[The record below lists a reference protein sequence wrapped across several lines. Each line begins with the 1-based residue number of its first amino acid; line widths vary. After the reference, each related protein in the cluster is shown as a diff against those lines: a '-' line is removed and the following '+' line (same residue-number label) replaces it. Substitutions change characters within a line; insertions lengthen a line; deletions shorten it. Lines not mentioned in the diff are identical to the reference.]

1 MNLVKER
8 VIDGNDFEK
17 LITSG
22 VYNLKK
28 HIDIVNDLNVF
39 PVPDGDTGDNMY
51 LTINGGLNSLKNI
64 NDNAIGVKAEAL
76 ANGML
81 LNARGNSGVILSQF
95 FYGIALSLKDKI
107 NADTKVIVEAFKE
120 GVNKAYASV
129 VNPVEGTMLTV
140 IREATENAI
149 NNLEKNES
157 IGDFFD
163 YYLNEMQSSLDRT
176 PDLLFSLKEADVVDS
191 GGKGLVY
198 IVEGMKSAIDG
209 KEIENNEE
217 QNVNISSVDFSKFNE
232 DSIMEYG
239 YCTEFLLQ
247 LQKCKCDVN
256 SFDVK
261 ELIKFLETIG
271 DSIVAVKTNSI
282 VKVHVHTLTP
292 YKALEYAQ
300 RFGEYLTVK
309 IENMTLQHN
318 DLNKKEVKKVKK
330 ERTKYGIVTVLNGQ
344 GLKDSFYDLGVD
356 VIIDGGQ
363 TSNPS
368 IESFIEAFDECN
380 ADNIFVFPNNSNII
394 MAANKAKELYS
405 KANVIV
411 INSKNIG
418 EAYSSIS
425 LLDYSSDNLDE
436 IKENFETNMQNVT
449 TAMLTKSI
457 RNALINNVDIKE
469 NDYIGFKDKI
479 MLTSNKDKLESYFEL
494 LNKLDIEHKNYLINI
509 YGKDLLNKEKEII
522 EKYINDNYPS
532 LEYYSIE
539 GDQEIYDVILIME

>member
-95 FYGIALSLKDKI
+95 FNGIALSLKDKI
-107 NADTKVIVEAFKE
+107 NADTKVIAKALKE

-163 YYLNEMQSSLDRT
+163 YYLNEMKSSLDRT

-282 VKVHVHTLTP
+282 VKVHIHTLTP

-318 DLNKKEVKKVKK
+318 DLNKKEVKKIKK
-330 ERTKYGIVTVLNGQ
+330 ERTKYGIIAVLNGQ
-344 GLKDSFYDLGVD
+344 GLKDTFYDLGVD

>member
-51 LTINGGLNSLKNI
+51 LTINGGLNNLKNT
-64 NDNAIGVKAEAL
+64 NENAIGVKAEAL

-95 FYGIALSLKDKI
+95 FFGIALSLKDKI
-107 NADTKVIVEAFKE
+107 NADIKVIAEAFKE

-149 NNLEKNES
+149 NNLEKYES
-157 IGDFFD
+157 IGEFFD

-198 IVEGMKSAIDG
+198 IVEGMKSAIEG
-209 KEIENNEE
+209 KEIINNEE
-217 QNVNISSVDFSKFNE
+217 NNTQINSVDFSKFNE

-247 LQKCKCDVN
+247 LQKCKCDID

-261 ELIKFLETIG
+261 ELINFLETIG

-300 RFGEYLTVK
+300 KYGEYLTVK

-318 DLNKKEVKKVKK
+318 DLEKKEVKKVKK

-344 GLKDSFYDLGVD
+344 GLKDTFYDLGVD

-368 IESFIEAFDECN
+368 IESFIEAFDDCN

-405 KANVIV
+405 KSNVTV

-425 LLDYSSDNLDE
+425 MLDYSSDNLDE

-494 LNKLDIEHKNYLINI
+494 LNKLDIKEKNYLINI

>member
-64 NDNAIGVKAEAL
+64 NENAIGVKAEAL

-107 NADTKVIVEAFKE
+107 NADTKVIAEAFKE
-120 GVNKAYASV
+120 GVSKAYASV

-163 YYLNEMQSSLDRT
+163 YYLNEMKSSLDRT

-198 IVEGMKSAIDG
+198 IVEGMKSAIEG

-318 DLNKKEVKKVKK
+318 DLNKKEVKKIKK

>member
-51 LTINGGLNSLKNI
+51 LTINGGLNNLKNI
-64 NDNAIGVKAEAL
+64 NENSIGAKAEAL

-107 NADTKVIVEAFKE
+107 NADTKVIAEAFKE

-157 IGDFFD
+157 IGEFFN

-198 IVEGMKSAIDG
+198 IVEGMKSAIEG
-209 KEIENNEE
+209 KEIEQNEE
-217 QNVNISSVDFSKFNE
+217 KVTQLNTVDFSKFNE
-232 DSIMEYG
+232 DSVMEYG

-292 YKALEYAQ
+292 YKVLEYAQ
-300 RFGEYLTVK
+300 KYGEYLTVK

-318 DLNKKEVKKVKK
+318 DLEKKEVKKVKK
-330 ERTKYGIVTVLNGQ
+330 ERTKYGIVTVLNGK
-344 GLKDSFYDLGVD
+344 GLKDTFYDLGVD

-368 IESFIEAFDECN
+368 IESFIEAFDDCN

-405 KANVIV
+405 KSNVIV

-425 LLDYSSDNLDE
+425 MLDYSSDNLDE

-469 NDYIGFKDKI
+469 NDYIGFKDKM

-494 LNKLDIEHKNYLINI
+494 LNKLDIKNKNYLINI

>member
-64 NDNAIGVKAEAL
+64 NENAIGVKAEAL

-107 NADTKVIVEAFKE
+107 NADTKVIAKALKE

-318 DLNKKEVKKVKK
+318 DLNKKEIKKIKK
-330 ERTKYGIVTVLNGQ
+330 EKTKYGIVTVLNGQ

-436 IKENFETNMQNVT
+436 IKENFEINMQNVT

>member
-17 LITSG
+17 LITCG

-28 HIDIVNDLNVF
+28 QIDIVYDLNVF

-95 FYGIALSLKDKI
+95 FNGIALSLKDKI
-107 NADTKVIVEAFKE
+107 NADTKVIAKALKE

-163 YYLNEMQSSLDRT
+163 FYLNEMKSSFNRT

-318 DLNKKEVKKVKK
+318 DLNKKEVKKIKK
-330 ERTKYGIVTVLNGQ
+330 ERTKYGIIAVLNGQ
-344 GLKDSFYDLGVD
+344 GLKDTFYDLGVD

-436 IKENFETNMQNVT
+436 IKENFEINMQNVT

>member
-51 LTINGGLNSLKNI
+51 LTINGGLNNLKNT
-64 NDNAIGVKAEAL
+64 NENAIGVKAEAL

-107 NADTKVIVEAFKE
+107 NADTKVIAEAFKE

-157 IGDFFD
+157 IGEFFD

-198 IVEGMKSAIDG
+198 IVEGMKSAIEG
-209 KEIENNEE
+209 KEIINNEE
-217 QNVNISSVDFSKFNE
+217 NNTQINSIDFSKFNE

-261 ELIKFLETIG
+261 ELINFLETIG

-300 RFGEYLTVK
+300 KYGEYLTVK

-318 DLNKKEVKKVKK
+318 DLEKKEVKKVKK
-330 ERTKYGIVTVLNGQ
+330 ERSKYGIVTVLNGQ
-344 GLKDSFYDLGVD
+344 GLKDTFYDLGVD

-368 IESFIEAFDECN
+368 IESFIEAFDDCN

-405 KANVIV
+405 KSNVIV

-425 LLDYSSDNLDE
+425 MLDYSCDNLDE

-494 LNKLDIEHKNYLINI
+494 LNKLDVKNKNYLINI

-539 GDQEIYDVILIME
+539 GDQEIYDIILIME

>member
-64 NDNAIGVKAEAL
+64 NENAIGVKAEAL

-95 FYGIALSLKDKI
+95 FYGIALSLKNKI
-107 NADTKVIVEAFKE
+107 NADTKVIAEAFKE

-129 VNPVEGTMLTV
+129 INPVEGTMLTV

-163 YYLNEMQSSLDRT
+163 YYLNEMKSSLDRT

-209 KEIENNEE
+209 KEIEQNEE
-217 QNVNISSVDFSKFNE
+217 KVTQLNTVDFSKFNE

-318 DLNKKEVKKVKK
+318 DLNKKEVKKIKK
-330 ERTKYGIVTVLNGQ
+330 EKTKYGIVTVLNGQ
-344 GLKDSFYDLGVD
+344 GLKDTFYDLGVD

-405 KANVIV
+405 KSNVIV

-436 IKENFETNMQNVT
+436 IKENFEINMQNVT

-457 RNALINNVDIKE
+457 RNALINNIDIKE

-494 LNKLDIEHKNYLINI
+494 LNKLDIKNKNYLINI

-532 LEYYSIE
+532 LEYYSIK

>member
-51 LTINGGLNSLKNI
+51 LTINGGLNNLKNI
-64 NDNAIGVKAEAL
+64 NENSIGAKAEAL

-107 NADTKVIVEAFKE
+107 NADTKVIAEAFKE

-157 IGDFFD
+157 IGEFFN

-176 PDLLFSLKEADVVDS
+176 PELLFSLKEADVVDS

-198 IVEGMKSAIDG
+198 IVEGMKSAIEG
-209 KEIENNEE
+209 KEIEQNEE
-217 QNVNISSVDFSKFNE
+217 KVTQLNTVDFSKFNE
-232 DSIMEYG
+232 DSVMEYG

-292 YKALEYAQ
+292 YKVLEYAQ
-300 RFGEYLTVK
+300 KYGEYLTVK

-318 DLNKKEVKKVKK
+318 DLEKKEVKKVKK
-330 ERTKYGIVTVLNGQ
+330 ERTKYGIVTVLNGK
-344 GLKDSFYDLGVD
+344 GLKDTFYDLGVD

-368 IESFIEAFDECN
+368 IESFIEAFDDCN

-405 KANVIV
+405 KSNVIV

-425 LLDYSSDNLDE
+425 MLDYSSDNLDE

-494 LNKLDIEHKNYLINI
+494 LNKLDIKNKNYLINI

>member
-64 NDNAIGVKAEAL
+64 NENAIGVKAEAL

-107 NADTKVIVEAFKE
+107 NADTKVIAEAFKE
-120 GVNKAYASV
+120 GVSKAYASV

-149 NNLEKNES
+149 NNLENNES

-163 YYLNEMQSSLDRT
+163 YYLNEMKSSLDRT

-318 DLNKKEVKKVKK
+318 DLNKKEVKKIKK
-330 ERTKYGIVTVLNGQ
+330 ERTKYGIIAVLNGQ
-344 GLKDSFYDLGVD
+344 GLKDTFYDLGVD

-394 MAANKAKELYS
+394 MAPNKAKELYS
-405 KANVIV
+405 KSNIIV

>member
-64 NDNAIGVKAEAL
+64 NENAIGVKAEAL

-107 NADTKVIVEAFKE
+107 NADTKVIAEAFKE
-120 GVNKAYASV
+120 GVSKAYASV

-163 YYLNEMQSSLDRT
+163 YYLNEMKSSLDRT

-318 DLNKKEVKKVKK
+318 DLNKKEVKKIKK
-330 ERTKYGIVTVLNGQ
+330 ERTKYGIIAVLNGQ
-344 GLKDSFYDLGVD
+344 GLKDTFYDLGVD

>member
-64 NDNAIGVKAEAL
+64 NENAIGVKAEAL

-107 NADTKVIVEAFKE
+107 NADTKVIANALKE

-198 IVEGMKSAIDG
+198 IVEGIKSAIDG

-318 DLNKKEVKKVKK
+318 DLNKKEVKKIKK

-344 GLKDSFYDLGVD
+344 GLKDTFYDLGVD

-368 IESFIEAFDECN
+368 IESFIEAFNECN

-405 KANVIV
+405 KSNIIV

-436 IKENFETNMQNVT
+436 IKENFEINMQNVT

-494 LNKLDIEHKNYLINI
+494 LNKLDIKNKNYLINI

>member
-107 NADTKVIVEAFKE
+107 NADTKVIAEAFKE
-120 GVNKAYASV
+120 GVSKAYASV

-163 YYLNEMQSSLDRT
+163 YYLNEMKSSLDRT

-318 DLNKKEVKKVKK
+318 DLNKKEVKKIKK
-330 ERTKYGIVTVLNGQ
+330 ERTKYGIIAVLNGQ
-344 GLKDSFYDLGVD
+344 GLKDTFYDLGVD

-405 KANVIV
+405 KSNIIV

-436 IKENFETNMQNVT
+436 IKENFEINMQNVT

>member
-1 MNLVKER
+1 MSLVKER
-8 VIDGNDFEK
+8 ELDGNSFEK

-28 HIDIVNDLNVF
+28 HIDIVNELNVF
-39 PVPDGDTGDNMY
+39 PVPDGDTGDNMF
-51 LTINGGLNSLKNI
+51 LTINGGLSYLKNI
-64 NDNAIGVKAEAL
+64 DQNSIGLKAEAL

-107 NADTKVIVEAFKE
+107 NADTKIIAEAFKE

-140 IREATENAI
+140 IREATEKVLI
-149 NNLEKNES
+149 DLENNIE
-157 IGDFFD
+157 IGDFFNE
-163 YYLNEMQSSLDRT
+163 YLKEMNNSLDRT
-176 PDLLFSLKEADVVDS
+176 PELLTSLKEAGVVDS

-198 IVEGMKSAIDG
+198 IIEGMKSAVEGNEIDQVDNT
-209 KEIENNEE
+209 INNN
-217 QNVNISSVDFSKFNE
+217 QVVDFSKFNE
-232 DSIMEYG
+232 DSVMEYG

-247 LQKCKCDVN
+247 LQKCKCNIDEFNVN
-256 SFDVK
+256 
-261 ELIKFLETIG
+261 ELISYLESIG

-318 DLNKKEVKKVKK
+318 DLIKKEEKRIKK
-330 ERTKYGIVTVLNGQ
+330 ERTKYGIVTVLNGE
-344 GLKDSFYDLGVD
+344 GLKDIFYDLGVD

-363 TSNPS
+363 TNNPS
-368 IESFIEAFDECN
+368 IESFIEAFDDCN

-394 MAANKAKELYS
+394 MAANKAKELYNKS
-405 KANVIV
+405 NIIV

-425 LLDYSSDNLDE
+425 MLDYSSDDAND
-436 IKENFETNMQNVT
+436 IKSNFEMNMQNVT
-449 TAMLTKSI
+449 TAMITKSI
-457 RNALINNVDIKE
+457 RNAFINNIDIKE
-469 NDYIGFKDKI
+469 NDYIGFIDKT
-479 MLTSNKDKLESYFEL
+479 MLVSNKNKLDSYFEL
-494 LNKLDIEHKNYLINI
+494 LNKLNIKDRNYLINI
-509 YGKDLLNKEKEII
+509 YGKELTKKERELI
-522 EKYINDNYPS
+522 EEHIHNNYPL
-532 LEYYSIE
+532 LEYYSIDGE
-539 GDQEIYDVILIME
+539 QEIYDVILIME

>member
-95 FYGIALSLKDKI
+95 FNGIALSLKDKI
-107 NADTKVIVEAFKE
+107 NADTKVIAKALKE

-318 DLNKKEVKKVKK
+318 DLNKKEVKKIKK

-344 GLKDSFYDLGVD
+344 GLKDTFYDLGVD

>member
-95 FYGIALSLKDKI
+95 FNGIALSLKDKI
-107 NADTKVIVEAFKE
+107 NADTKVIAKALKE

-198 IVEGMKSAIDG
+198 IVEGMKSAIEG
-209 KEIENNEE
+209 KEIENNDE
-217 QNVNISSVDFSKFNE
+217 QNVNVSSVDFSKFNE

-282 VKVHVHTLTP
+282 VKVHIHTLTP

-318 DLNKKEVKKVKK
+318 DLNKKEVKKIKK
-330 ERTKYGIVTVLNGQ
+330 ERTKYGIIAVLNGQ
-344 GLKDSFYDLGVD
+344 GLKDTFYDLGVD

>member
-51 LTINGGLNSLKNI
+51 LTINGGLNNLKNT
-64 NDNAIGVKAEAL
+64 NENAIGVKAEAL

-107 NADTKVIVEAFKE
+107 NADTKVIAEAFKE

-157 IGDFFD
+157 IGEFFD

-198 IVEGMKSAIDG
+198 IVEGMKSAIEG
-209 KEIENNEE
+209 KEIINNEE
-217 QNVNISSVDFSKFNE
+217 NNTQINSIDFSKFNE

-247 LQKCKCDVN
+247 LQEQVAAEVIDHVYDIINTYQGKGNRWYDNDPMMLKGV
-256 SFDVK
+256 
-261 ELIKFLETIG
+261 ELLRNAPANIQRIAALKL
-271 DSIVAVKTNSI
+271 
-282 VKVHVHTLTP
+282 LT
-292 YKALEYAQ
+292 ALEQ
-300 RFGEYLTVK
+300 KSFE
-309 IENMTLQHN
+309 
-318 DLNKKEVKKVKK
+318 
-330 ERTKYGIVTVLNGQ
+330 GIQL
-344 GLKDSFYDLGVD
+344 
-356 VIIDGGQ
+356 
-363 TSNPS
+363 
-368 IESFIEAFDECN
+368 
-380 ADNIFVFPNNSNII
+380 
-394 MAANKAKELYS
+394 
-405 KANVIV
+405 
-411 INSKNIG
+411 
-418 EAYSSIS
+418 
-425 LLDYSSDNLDE
+425 
-436 IKENFETNMQNVT
+436 
-449 TAMLTKSI
+449 
-457 RNALINNVDIKE
+457 
-469 NDYIGFKDKI
+469 
-479 MLTSNKDKLESYFEL
+479 
-494 LNKLDIEHKNYLINI
+494 
-509 YGKDLLNKEKEII
+509 
-522 EKYINDNYPS
+522 
-532 LEYYSIE
+532 
-539 GDQEIYDVILIME
+539 

>member
-95 FYGIALSLKDKI
+95 FNGIALSLKDKI
-107 NADTKVIVEAFKE
+107 NADTKVIAKALKE

-163 YYLNEMQSSLDRT
+163 YYLNEMKSSLDRT

-318 DLNKKEVKKVKK
+318 DLNKKEVKKIKK

>member
-39 PVPDGDTGDNMY
+39 PVPDGDTGDNMF

-64 NDNAIGVKAEAL
+64 NENAIGVKAEAI

-81 LNARGNSGVILSQF
+81 INARGNSGVILSQF
-95 FYGIALSLKDKI
+95 FYGIALSLKDII
-107 NADTKVIVEAFKE
+107 NADTKVIAEAFKE
-120 GVNKAYASV
+120 GVSKAYASV

-163 YYLNEMQSSLDRT
+163 YYLNEMKSSLDRT

-318 DLNKKEVKKVKK
+318 DLNKKEVKKIKK

-405 KANVIV
+405 KSNIIV

-436 IKENFETNMQNVT
+436 IKENFEINMQNVT

>member
-95 FYGIALSLKDKI
+95 FNGIALSLKDKI
-107 NADTKVIVEAFKE
+107 NADTKVIAKALKE

-129 VNPVEGTMLTV
+129 INPVEGTMLTV

-163 YYLNEMQSSLDRT
+163 YYLNEMKSSLDRT

-318 DLNKKEVKKVKK
+318 DLNKKEVKKIKK
-330 ERTKYGIVTVLNGQ
+330 ERTKYGIIAVLNGQ
-344 GLKDSFYDLGVD
+344 GLKDTFYDLGVD

-405 KANVIV
+405 KSNIIV

-436 IKENFETNMQNVT
+436 IKENFEINMQNVT

>member
-64 NDNAIGVKAEAL
+64 NENAIGVKAEAL

-107 NADTKVIVEAFKE
+107 NADTKVIAKALKE

-163 YYLNEMQSSLDRT
+163 YYLNEMKSSLDRT

-318 DLNKKEVKKVKK
+318 DLNKKEIKKIKK
-330 ERTKYGIVTVLNGQ
+330 EKTKYGIVTVLNGQ

-436 IKENFETNMQNVT
+436 IKENFEINMQNVT

>member
-163 YYLNEMQSSLDRT
+163 YYLNEMKSSLDRT

-318 DLNKKEVKKVKK
+318 DLNKKEVKKIKK

-344 GLKDSFYDLGVD
+344 GLKDTFYDLGVD
-356 VIIDGGQ
+356 IIIDGGQ

-368 IESFIEAFDECN
+368 IETFIEAFDECN

-405 KANVIV
+405 KSNVIV

-436 IKENFETNMQNVT
+436 IKENFEINMQNVT

>member
-107 NADTKVIVEAFKE
+107 NADTKVIAEAFKE
-120 GVNKAYASV
+120 GVSKAYASV

-163 YYLNEMQSSLDRT
+163 YYLNEMKSSLDRT

-282 VKVHVHTLTP
+282 VKVHIHTLTP

-318 DLNKKEVKKVKK
+318 DLNKKEVKKIKK

-411 INSKNIG
+411 IKSKNIG

>member
-64 NDNAIGVKAEAL
+64 NENAIGVKAEAL

-95 FYGIALSLKDKI
+95 FNGIALSLKDKI
-107 NADTKVIVEAFKE
+107 NADTKVIAKALKE
-120 GVNKAYASV
+120 GVNNAYASV

-163 YYLNEMQSSLDRT
+163 YYLNEMKSSLDRT

-198 IVEGMKSAIDG
+198 IVEGMKSAIEG
-209 KEIENNEE
+209 KEIENNDE
-217 QNVNISSVDFSKFNE
+217 QNVNVSSVDFSKFNE

-318 DLNKKEVKKVKK
+318 DLNKKEVKKIKK
-330 ERTKYGIVTVLNGQ
+330 ERTKYGIIAVLNGQ
-344 GLKDSFYDLGVD
+344 GLKDTFYDLGVD

-405 KANVIV
+405 KSNIIV

-425 LLDYSSDNLDE
+425 MLDYSSDNLDE
-436 IKENFETNMQNVT
+436 IKENFEINMQNVT

>member
-64 NDNAIGVKAEAL
+64 NENAIGVKAEAL

-95 FYGIALSLKDKI
+95 FNGIALSLKDKI
-107 NADTKVIVEAFKE
+107 NADTKVIAKALKE

-163 YYLNEMQSSLDRT
+163 YYLNEMKSSLDRT

-318 DLNKKEVKKVKK
+318 DLNKKEVKKIKK
-330 ERTKYGIVTVLNGQ
+330 ERTKYGIIAVLNGQ
-344 GLKDSFYDLGVD
+344 GLKDTFYDLGVD

-411 INSKNIG
+411 IKSKNIG

-436 IKENFETNMQNVT
+436 IKENFEINMQNVT

>member
-51 LTINGGLNSLKNI
+51 LTINGGLNNLKNT
-64 NDNAIGVKAEAL
+64 NENAIGVKAEAL

-95 FYGIALSLKDKI
+95 FFGIALSLKDKI
-107 NADTKVIVEAFKE
+107 NADIKVIAEAFKE

-149 NNLEKNES
+149 NNLEKYES
-157 IGDFFD
+157 IGEFFD

-198 IVEGMKSAIDG
+198 IVEGMKSAIEG
-209 KEIENNEE
+209 KEIINNEE
-217 QNVNISSVDFSKFNE
+217 NNTQTNSIDFSKFNE
-232 DSIMEYG
+232 DSIMKYG

-247 LQKCKCDVN
+247 LQKCKCDID

-261 ELIKFLETIG
+261 ELINFLETIG

-300 RFGEYLTVK
+300 KYGEYLTVK

-318 DLNKKEVKKVKK
+318 DLEKKEVKKVKK

-344 GLKDSFYDLGVD
+344 GLKDTFYDLGVD

-368 IESFIEAFDECN
+368 IESFIEAFDDCN
-380 ADNIFVFPNNSNII
+380 ADNIYVFPNNSNII

-405 KANVIV
+405 KSNVIV

-425 LLDYSSDNLDE
+425 MLDYSSDNLDE

-494 LNKLDIEHKNYLINI
+494 LNKLDIKEKNYLINI

-539 GDQEIYDVILIME
+539 GDQEIYDIILIME

>member
-64 NDNAIGVKAEAL
+64 NENAIGVKAEAL

-163 YYLNEMQSSLDRT
+163 YYLNEMKSSLDRT

-198 IVEGMKSAIDG
+198 IVEGMKSAIEG
-209 KEIENNEE
+209 KEIENNDE
-217 QNVNISSVDFSKFNE
+217 QNVNVSSVDFSKFNE

-318 DLNKKEVKKVKK
+318 DLNKKEVKKIKK

-411 INSKNIG
+411 IKSKNIG